1 MKMDTEKAKE
11 CIEQG
16 RLAQEFGSRKDA
28 WEWAENAVLAI
39 HGRLDFF
46 AIPWIGIPAFPDWDQ
61 LESRLNLK

>member
-1 MKMDTEKAKE
+1 MDKEKAKE

-16 RLAQEFGSRKDA
+16 RLAQAVANNRKDA
-28 WEWAENAVLAI
+28 WEWAESAVLAI

-46 AIPWIGIPAFPDWDQ
+46 AIPWIGIPAFPDWDR